1 MNHITQRT
9 GPRRA
14 ASRSDRARSLALGV
28 VGLAL
33 ALATGLAFVGTDHD
47 RVSPAGATQGTA
59 RRPESLPPSAMA
71 VATGATAPPES
82 ARRRLDNAS
91 SQSASI
97 PAPVVGRL
105 IGPDGSPRIGTLV
118 QWRSDGVPT
127 APAARTTADGRF
139 RLLVQPRMRGALA
152 LTAGHLAFEEAP
164 AARAVSGAGLDVGD
178 LVVVVAS
185 RINGAVV
192 DPDGAPID
200 DAHVTVQRRVRGAD
214 ARALQ
219 TDVRGRFELTGVAP
233 GSYSLRATS
242 ERFVARRLEFEVSSD
257 RPVTELRIEL
267 DRGRALHGF
276 VVDGGG
282 NGIANAAIALGMA
295 GAEPDRPPSRL
306 GQPTRSR
313 SNGAFELRAA
323 DTEVATVAAWSPEHG
338 PCVAEVEVGA
348 PIELRIERRGAI
360 AGRLVDDHGQPLA
373 GSRIVASPHR
383 SSIAGHHGTDPLRA
397 AALLAAWPT
406 AERVVTTDAQGN
418 FTLSRVPA
426 GDWQLQARGPS
437 HLPVRPRPVAVR
449 PGETNRITLQGD
461 RGRTLTV
468 RVQDPD
474 GRPLAGAE
482 VALFHAA
489 DPTPLRNA
497 DDRGALVTARASD
510 GGGTATFTGLLA
522 GRFVVEARSRDYAA
536 SAPAT
541 VLLGNDDGAEVT
553 VAVAGG
559 GWIDILARQGSGE
572 PRAAIGCCVVT
583 ATEPA
588 RVVWR
593 GRTSD
598 AGTARSAR
606 LTPGAYLV
614 ALLPDAR
621 GIGKVDTAAALR
633 ASQRVAVTADAIEQV
648 QLLAP
653 TLATLRGTLF
663 GNRGVEVGAEVRV
676 APLLGAGQSLF
687 IARARHAGRTDG
699 AGSYVIRDLRPG
711 RYRVQFGRVDQPFR
725 FEQDLHVVAGRSD
738 YTLDCDMT
746 TGSARFVVCSAATG
760 EPLPNARVRLLR
772 DAPAGA
778 VAQGSYLGHA
788 DREGRVR
795 RAGLVPGTYRWTAT
809 AAGYGTATGTIEVT
823 TAGQSEH
830 TITLRPEVAGA
841 GRGE

>member
-1 MNHITQRT
+1 MHHLTQRT

-14 ASRSDRARSLALGV
+14 AGRSDRARSLALGV

-47 RVSPAGATQGTA
+47 RVSPDGATHGTA
-59 RRPESLPPSAMA
+59 RRPENLPPSVTA
-71 VATGATAPPES
+71 VATGATAPAES

-118 QWRSDGVPT
+118 QWQSDGVRT
-127 APAARTTADGRF
+127 APAARTTANGRF

-152 LTAGHLAFEEAP
+152 LTGGHLAFEEAP

-200 DAHVTVQRRVRGAD
+200 GAHVTVQRRVRGAD
-214 ARALQ
+214 TRALQ
-219 TDVRGRFELTGVAP
+219 TDLRGRFELTGVAP

-257 RPVTELRIEL
+257 RPLTQLRIEL
-267 DRGRALHGF
+267 DRGHALHGF

-282 NGIANAAIALGMA
+282 NGVANAAIALGTA
-295 GAEPDRPPSRL
+295 GAEPARPLSRI

-323 DTEVATVAAWSPEHG
+323 DAEVATVAAWSSEHG
-338 PCVAEVEVGA
+338 PCIAEVDFGA
-348 PIELRIERRGAI
+348 PIELRLERRGAI
-360 AGRLVDDHGQPLA
+360 AGRLVDDRGQPLA

-383 SSIAGHHGTDPLRA
+383 SSLAGPDGTGPLRA

-406 AERVVTTDAQGN
+406 AERIVTTDAQGH
-418 FTLSRVPA
+418 FALSRVPA
-426 GDWQLQARGPS
+426 GDWQLQARGTS

-449 PGETNRITLQGD
+449 PGETNRITLRGD

-482 VALFHAA
+482 VALFHATDPAPLQKA
-489 DPTPLRNA
+489 DH
-497 DDRGALVTARASD
+497 RGALVTARASD
-510 GGGTATFTGLLA
+510 SGGTATFIGLTA
-522 GRFVVEARSRDYAA
+522 GDFVVEARSRDYAA
-536 SAPAT
+536 SAPLN
-541 VLLGNDDGAEVT
+541 VLLGDDGAEVT

-559 GWIDILARQGSGE
+559 GWIDILAQQGSGE
-572 PRAAIGCCVVT
+572 PGAAIGCCVVT
-583 ATEPA
+583 ATKPA

-606 LTPGAYLV
+606 LTPGAYVV

-621 GIGKVDTAAALR
+621 GIGKVDAAAALR
-633 ASQRVAVTADAIEQV
+633 AGQRVAVTADSTEQV

-699 AGSYVIRDLRPG
+699 AGSYEIRDLRPG

-738 YTLDCDMT
+738 YVLDCDMA
-746 TGSARFVVCSAATG
+746 TGSARFVVFSAATG
-760 EPLPNARVRLLR
+760 EPVPNARVSLLR

-788 DREGRVR
+788 DREGSVR

-809 AAGYGTATGTIEVT
+809 AAGFGTTTGTIEVT

-830 TITLRPEVAGA
+830 TITLQPKVAGA